1 MRMFAIIRL
10 EGVEHPLL
18 WIVLTLAGV
27 GVLFA
32 AYRGIFQRSERRLT
46 WLLMLLRGGGLIALL
61 LALAKPTWTRE
72 TEVVDAGH
80 VAVVLDNSLS
90 MSLSHAGGGSRY
102 ASARQAI
109 ERLDQALAGDR
120 ASPRLQIDLF
130 DITGAPLPSVPE
142 QPAVERT
149 DLARAVL
156 ETTARLRSKPL
167 VAVVLVSD
175 GMDNTGRQDFRELEA
190 LPVPVH
196 TVGFP
201 PDTAAGSLDLAI
213 KSVQAPERA
222 MVHNEI
228 KVECLVTK
236 SGGPATNA
244 TVLIKRG
251 RETLASQNVAFAAG
265 DGEQKIS
272 VPFTPAQPG
281 SFVFTAAVES
291 EAGDRAP
298 ANNSRHFPLR
308 VDAEPIRVL
317 YLEGFL
323 RYEFKFLKDRLE
335 DDPDI
340 GLVSLVRRA
349 HQPCPLDYV

>member
-1 MRMFAIIRL
+1 MFAIIRL

-130 DITGAPLPSVPE
+130 DIT
-142 QPAVERT
+142 
-149 DLARAVL
+149 
-156 ETTARLRSKPL
+156 
-167 VAVVLVSD
+167 
-175 GMDNTGRQDFRELEA
+175 
-190 LPVPVH
+190 
-196 TVGFP
+196 
-201 PDTAAGSLDLAI
+201 
-213 KSVQAPERA
+213 
-222 MVHNEI
+222 
-228 KVECLVTK
+228 
-236 SGGPATNA
+236 
-244 TVLIKRG
+244 
-251 RETLASQNVAFAAG
+251 
-265 DGEQKIS
+265 
-272 VPFTPAQPG
+272 
-281 SFVFTAAVES
+281 
-291 EAGDRAP
+291 
-298 ANNSRHFPLR
+298 
-308 VDAEPIRVL
+308 
-317 YLEGFL
+317 
-323 RYEFKFLKDRLE
+323 
-335 DDPDI
+335 
-340 GLVSLVRRA
+340 
-349 HQPCPLDYV
+349 